1 MNIFGVTI
9 SAKNRAEVLGN
20 IRQAL
25 SDNTFHRV
33 TTLNPE
39 FLLLA
44 REDNRFR
51 ENLNQADIKTIDGGG
66 LRVVFWLQKKP
77 WSGRVTGGEIV
88 DLLCHEAS
96 LNLTPTL
103 SSSQERGLPPHPSA
117 SRRTLLRQERGKCK
131 IGIVVREDGLSS
143 LEEILVALRKKYPSL
158 DCNGITIPRI
168 SISAR
173 SRLDANLE
181 IDLQK
186 ILDCA
191 IILCS
196 LGAPE
201 QEYFTESLRQ
211 NPGNIRV
218 AVGVG
223 GVFDI
228 LTGKIKQAPRWISKV
243 GLEWLWRLLQQ
254 PRRFRRIFRAVVV
267 FPYTCFIY
275 KKKL

>member
-1 MNIFGVTI
+1 
-9 SAKNRAEVLGN
+9 
-20 IRQAL
+20 
-25 SDNTFHRV
+25 
-33 TTLNPE
+33 
-39 FLLLA
+39 
-44 REDNRFR
+44 
-51 ENLNQADIKTIDGGG
+51 
-66 LRVVFWLQKKP
+66 
-77 WSGRVTGGEIV
+77 
-88 DLLCHEAS
+88 
-96 LNLTPTL
+96 
-103 SSSQERGLPPHPSA
+103 
-117 SRRTLLRQERGKCK
+117 QERGKCK